1 MWEEWR
7 KASDKF
13 PNFVHDRWGPSNTV
27 DISRNL
33 SKFAKIDQ
41 NCQNSSPES
50 DKMDVVKKR
59 GVPLPPP
66 QGEGQGGD
74 VGGHLI
80 DEREVLSVLFKQVED
95 MGEDSGDEEDN
106 IFNELEFRSDKRRTE
121 GEQTEGQMDNR
132 TGREVCGYCEQVCF
146 CSVGQRVKR
155 PYVVTMTQNYP
166 IDASVPPRNDH
177 YQLIEFRNEALNTIA
192 KLCSDKLSG
201 HSDNHSTRI
210 VKENYNVRAQKLV
223 SSISETFELAEKVR
237 SSCNRRDWNNQ
248 VWSGEQCREML
259 SMESMQDLFQ
269 ANYLSPYEGED
280 RQATIN
286 SFASNKR
293 KRNQSSSNSF
303 MTKRFLENY

>member
-41 NCQNSSPES
+41 NCQNSLPES
-50 DKMDVVKKR
+50 DKTDVAKKR
-59 GVPLPPP
+59 GVPPPPP

-121 GEQTEGQMDNR
+121 EEQTEGQMDR

-155 PYVVTMTQNYP
+155 PYVVTMTQNYA

-177 YQLIEFRNEALNTIA
+177 YQLTEFRNEALNTIA
-192 KLCSDKLSG
+192 KLCSDKLSS
-201 HSDNHSTRI
+201 HSDNNSTKI
-210 VKENYNVRAQKLV
+210 LKENYNVRAQKLV

-259 SMESMQDLFQ
+259 SMEAMQDLFQ
-269 ANYLSPYEGED
+269 ANYSSPYEGED
-280 RQATIN
+280 RQVTIDGY
-286 SFASNKR
+286 ASNKR
-293 KRNQSSSNSF
+293 KRNQSSSKAF
-303 MTKRFLENY
+303 MSKSFLENY